1 MAYVAHNE
9 RVKLVANAYDR
20 ASTGC
25 FATGVFVPT
34 AALMLGQ
41 ASVSWDYSLV
51 GIAAWVFLG
60 LILHFEA
67 RRIIAA
73 VRE

>member
-1 MAYVAHNE
+1 MPFLAHNE

-41 ASVSWDYSLV
+41 SPVSWDYSIV
-51 GIAAWVFLG
+51 AIATWVFVG

-67 RRIIAA
+67 RRIIVA

>member
-1 MAYVAHNE
+1 MPYLVHNE

-25 FATGVFVPT
+25 FGTGVFVPT

-41 ASVSWDYSLV
+41 SPVAWDYSLV
-51 GIAAWVFLG
+51 AMVSWVFFG
-60 LILHFEA
+60 FILHIEA
-67 RRIIAA
+67 RRMIAT